1 MNVGAGFAR
10 LIYSPIKLTRKN
22 MKQITIIAILFLT
35 SIINTNA
42 QNSRE
47 FGSRRTAPS
56 GNTFSKELPSSMTR
70 SNSAP
75 QRINPDNDDE
85 TDMGDPYPI
94 SDGAWALLSFGIAYG
109 IYCAHKKVVKHKL

>member
-1 MNVGAGFAR
+1 
-10 LIYSPIKLTRKN
+10 
-22 MKQITIIAILFLT
+22 MKQITIIAILLL
-35 SIINTNA
+35 INITGINA

-75 QRINPDNDDE
+75 QRIDPDNDDE
-85 TDMGDPYPI
+85 TDMGDPYPGPI
-94 SDGAWALLSFGIAYG
+94 GDGVWVLLGLGMIYG
-109 IYCAHKKVVKHKL
+109 IYCTRKKELRTKS

>member
-1 MNVGAGFAR
+1 
-10 LIYSPIKLTRKN
+10 
-22 MKQITIIAILFLT
+22 MKQITIIAILLL
-35 SIINTNA
+35 INITGINA

-75 QRINPDNDDE
+75 QRVNPDNE
-85 TDMGDPYPI
+85 TETEMGDFYGPI
-94 SDGAWALLSFGIAYG
+94 GDGVWLLLGLGIAYG
-109 IYCAHKKVVKHKL
+109 IYCTRRKVVIKN

>member
-1 MNVGAGFAR
+1 
-10 LIYSPIKLTRKN
+10 

-56 GNTFSKELPSSMTR
+56 GNTLTKGLPGSRERTTPLR
-70 SNSAP
+70 STQNV
-75 QRINPDNDDE
+75 NPDNDDE
-85 TDMGDPYPI
+85 TDMGDPYPGPI
-94 SDGAWALLSFGIAYG
+94 GDGVWVLLGLGMIYG
-109 IYCAHKKVVKHKL
+109 IYCTRKKELRTKS